1 MSVLFILCSVASRT
15 AATRFWTRAI
25 DSVEQGSTCLQ
36 NFITEFEAYIVA
48 VTRES
53 EDQDIKHV
61 RNVKDYLALRR
72 DTSGAAPALS
82 ILEFGLDLPQ
92 DVLRHPVVA
101 SLTEDAINLIAI
113 VNDLNS
119 YLMEQSR
126 GLATHNLVTVVMHE
140 IKLDHVGAMDWLEVH
155 IKAVAKHFLENYA
168 RLPSWGEDIDGRLK
182 RYIDGLGYWVRGND
196 AWSFESQRYFGARGP
211 EIQQSRWVT
220 LQPSSK
226 GFAQV

>member
-113 VNDLNS
+113 VN
-119 YLMEQSR
+119 
-126 GLATHNLVTVVMHE
+126 
-140 IKLDHVGAMDWLEVH
+140 VGC
-155 IKAVAKHFLENYA
+155 HFMCFGVPMINYVF
-168 RLPSWGEDIDGRLK
+168 R
-182 RYIDGLGYWVRGND
+182 
-196 AWSFESQRYFGARGP
+196 
-211 EIQQSRWVT
+211 T
-220 LQPSSK
+220 
-226 GFAQV
+226 